1 LIPVGFAAVSCYD
14 DLMKAYVGC
23 IDHSGLQRFLPEG
36 KLPRGVLQELAVGW
50 SSPTTTPVWA
60 VLTAHDAEAVRQD
73 LEAGC
78 PRAACGLLLNR
89 AVELLPLAAVA
100 RHITETPMN

>member
-1 LIPVGFAAVSCYD
+1 
-14 DLMKAYVGC
+14 MRAYVGY

-36 KLPRGVLQELAVGW
+36 ELPRGVLQELAVGW

-60 VLTAHDAEAVRQD
+60 VLTANDAEAIRQN

-78 PRAACGLLLNR
+78 PGPACSLLLNR
-89 AVELLPLAAVA
+89 AVEILPLAAVA
-100 RHITETPMN
+100 RHVTETTLN

>member
-1 LIPVGFAAVSCYD
+1 MRGVGFAAVSCYD
-14 DLMKAYVGC
+14 GPMRAYVGY

-36 KLPRGVLQELAVGW
+36 ELPRGVLQELAVGW

-60 VLTAHDAEAVRQD
+60 VLTASDAEAVRRD

-78 PRAACGLLLNR
+78 PGAACGLLLNR

-100 RHITETPMN
+100 RPITETALS